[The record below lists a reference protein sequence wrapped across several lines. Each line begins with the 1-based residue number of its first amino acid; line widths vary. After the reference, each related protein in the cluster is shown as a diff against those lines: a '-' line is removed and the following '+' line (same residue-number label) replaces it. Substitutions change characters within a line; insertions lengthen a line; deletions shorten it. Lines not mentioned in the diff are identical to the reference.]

1 MKGWVGL
8 VGWFVADGLAAHSGH
23 PSAAGRAQDRD
34 LIHLVYYNVI
44 HGMNA
49 MFWFVP
55 VLTARAERAQSEKK
69 SCVAPAG
76 ATVFGLMMICAV

>member
-1 MKGWVGL
+1 
-8 VGWFVADGLAAHSGH
+8 
-23 PSAAGRAQDRD
+23 
-34 LIHLVYYNVI
+34 
-44 HGMNA
+44 MNA